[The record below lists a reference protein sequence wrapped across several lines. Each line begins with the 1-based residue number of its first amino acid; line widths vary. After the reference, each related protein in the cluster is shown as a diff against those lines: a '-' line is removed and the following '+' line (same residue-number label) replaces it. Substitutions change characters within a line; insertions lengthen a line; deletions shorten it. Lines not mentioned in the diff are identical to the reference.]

1 MGSARHN
8 SILKKK
14 GIEIGEEMFQE
25 TEVRTNNDHNW
36 EKQKEKRKMVLPVKT
51 SPDNRLSPSEVKDF
65 SPRKAH

>member
-1 MGSARHN
+1 
-8 SILKKK
+8 
-14 GIEIGEEMFQE
+14 MFQE